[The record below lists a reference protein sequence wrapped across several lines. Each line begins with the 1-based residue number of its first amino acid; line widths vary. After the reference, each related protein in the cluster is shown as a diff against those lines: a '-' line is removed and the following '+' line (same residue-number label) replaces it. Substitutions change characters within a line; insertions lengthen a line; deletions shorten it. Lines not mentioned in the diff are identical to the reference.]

1 VDRRIAAAAVLTVLL
16 AACTSQPAA
25 RRASPPP
32 SPTASLPPAPQLAC
46 APAQAE
52 TRAPGAASNQ
62 PVLQLATG
70 LTQPDDVLVDGDQL
84 LIGELGPGQIAR
96 LGGDGPVGAVDIL
109 PFHIPAAEGMAR
121 IGDTLYV
128 ADQADDRIMAIRNG
142 QLSVFFQLSPVRGL
156 DGVDSIA
163 ATGSTLIVPDSPRGM
178 VLVIGQD
185 AVVQRRIGGFARP
198 TGAWPLPDGSLL
210 VADENGG
217 AVVKVAPDGGRTSLL
232 RGLPLADDVV
242 ADPDGRVFAISI
254 SQGRLVE
261 IADGAAAD
269 VVSNL
274 QSPQGLGVDQAGNLF
289 VSEYSIG
296 RVDAV
301 VMAFKLQPAVAGGPG
316 LQRDQPLCIRV
327 VRAPGFADP
336 ISIEAGAGYRVVQQ
350 PGAASEGS
358 ILPEGCSGDCRVRVT
373 VRSGAKTDVLWLA
386 YRTSATAG

>member
-1 VDRRIAAAAVLTVLL
+1 VDRRIAAAAVLTVLM

-25 RRASPPP
+25 RRASPAP
-32 SPTASLPPAPQLAC
+32 SPTASVPAAPQGPC

-96 LGGDGPVGAVDIL
+96 LGGDGPVGAVDVL
-109 PFHIPAAEGMAR
+109 PVHIPTVEGMAR

-128 ADQADDRIMAIRNG
+128 ADQVDDRIMAIRNG
-142 QLSVFFQLSPVRGL
+142 QASVFFPLQPVRGL

-163 ATGSTLIVPDSPRGM
+163 AAGSTLIVPDSPRGM

-210 VADENGG
+210 VADENG
-217 AVVKVAPDGGRTSLL
+217 ASVVKVAPDGSRTFLV

-254 SQGRLVE
+254 NQGRLVE
-261 IADGAAAD
+261 IANGAAVD
-269 VVSNL
+269 VASNL
-274 QSPQGLGVDQAGNLF
+274 QSPQGLGVDQAGNLY
-289 VSEYSIG
+289 VSEYNIG

-301 VMAFKLQPAVAGGPG
+301 VMAFKLQPAVPGGPS
-316 LQRDQPLCIRV
+316 LQRDQPLCVRM
-327 VRAPGFADP
+327 VRAPGFGDP
-336 ISIEAGAGYRVVQQ
+336 ISIDAGPGYRVVQQ
-350 PGAASEGS
+350 PGAGSEGS
-358 ILPEGCSGDCRVRVT
+358 VLPQGCSGDCRVRVT
-373 VRSGAKTDVLWLA
+373 VRSGAKSDVLWMA
-386 YRTSATAG
+386 YRMPATAG